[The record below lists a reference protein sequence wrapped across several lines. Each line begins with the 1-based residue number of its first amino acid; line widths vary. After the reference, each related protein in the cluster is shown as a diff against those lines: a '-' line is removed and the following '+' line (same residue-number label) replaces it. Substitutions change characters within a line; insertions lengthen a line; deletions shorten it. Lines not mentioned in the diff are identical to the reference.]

1 MAARAQFRSLFRG
14 LFLLCAVLIS
24 GCVDP
29 ALEPQADGAENTAAV
44 SPSRTSPELLSKLA
58 RGRNALAIGQHPEA
72 RDHYLAAV
80 RISSG
85 DPRAVL
91 GLAESHLA
99 LGQTG
104 EAVRLLGQIKATP
117 GDVDLA
123 RLDQA
128 RGIAALRM
136 KRPEEATRFLERAVA
151 TDPGLWRSWI
161 ALGRMH
167 LDAGRKTD
175 AAAAFLMAEQAAPDT
190 ASAHNDLGMAYLRL
204 EHSDSALSHL
214 QRALQI
220 RPDHRVAQANLRIV
234 KATKGDFRGAMAG
247 VEPAD
252 RPDALNNAGY
262 VALLKGNYE
271 LADKYL
277 RRAIELSPTH
287 HEIAVANLER
297 IPD

>member
-1 MAARAQFRSLFRG
+1 MAARIQFNRQFRWILLLF
-14 LFLLCAVLIS
+14 AVLIP

-29 ALEPQADGAENTAAV
+29 VFDPQATGTKSTAVA
-44 SPSRTSPELLSKLA
+44 STPNTSPELLSTLA
-58 RGRNALAIGQHPEA
+58 RGRNALAIGQHPQA
-72 RDHYLAAV
+72 RDHYLSAV
-80 RISSG
+80 RISAG

-91 GLAESHLA
+91 GLAESYLA
-99 LGQTG
+99 LGQTE

-117 GDVDLA
+117 GVLDLA

-128 RGIAALRM
+128 RGIAALRV

-161 ALGRMH
+161 ALGRLQ
-167 LDAGRKTD
+167 LDADRKTD

-204 EHSDSALSHL
+204 EHPDSALSHL

-262 VALLKGNYE
+262 VAMLKGNYE

-287 HEIAVANLER
+287 HEIAVANLES